1 MQIKVFSQ
9 SLHYDGKESYLYLN
23 KREIEKILA
32 QDDVRW
38 YKFCLEGVSKDITKD
53 ELNEI
58 SLNDT
63 VYDFSVGHSSIRK
76 EDT

>member
-1 MQIKVFSQ
+1 MSKIYKLSVLQGFFSLNLVEVVFV
-9 SLHYDGKESYLYLN
+9 G
-23 KREIEKILA
+23 IVFVGI
-32 QDDVRW
+32 VGI
-38 YKFCLEGVSKDITKD
+38 GVSKDITKD

>member
-1 MQIKVFSQ
+1 MQMKVFSQ

-38 YKFCLEGVSKDITKD
+38 YKFCLGGVSKDITKD